1 MRPIARLMTADE
13 VAGLLRKKPSTVA
26 KWARTGKVKAI
37 KSPGGRG
44 WLFHPDDVAALMAA
58 TAHNDIGPAGAGT
71 TEQAL

>member
-13 VAGLLRKKPSTVA
+13 VAELVRKKTVTVVR
-26 KWARTGKVKAI
+26 WARTGKVRAV

-44 WLFHPDDVAALMAA
+44 WLFHPDDVAELMAA
-58 TAHNDIGPAGAGT
+58 PQDEIGPAGAVN

>member
-13 VAGLLRKKPSTVA
+13 VAALVRKKAVTVVR
-26 KWARTGKVKAI
+26 WARTGKVRAV

-44 WLFHPDDVAALMAA
+44 WLFHPDDVAELMAA
-58 TAHNDIGPAGAGT
+58 TTQNEIGPAGAGT